1 MTDLSD
7 LASSGLLSSTAQDRS
22 STSIRFEQLSH
33 RYRDDGEEV
42 LKDIDFSIRSGEVF
56 GIIGR
61 SGAGKSTLVRTI
73 NLLEKPS
80 AGRVLVNGADFSG
93 LGERELAAARRRIGM
108 VFQHFNLLSSRT
120 VAQNIAL
127 PLQIAGVAQAD
138 IGRKVDA
145 LLETVGLSDKRD
157 CWPAQLSGGQKQR
170 VGIARALVHDPD
182 ILLCDEATSA
192 LDPETT
198 ESILALLRD
207 INRKIGLTIV
217 LITHEMEVIRQ
228 VCDRVAVLEKGRVVE
243 LGEVWQ
249 VFGAPQA
256 DATRALLRA
265 VVHDLPPDLR
275 DRLLPAANGVEDAL
289 LLEVQIDG
297 ASGQAPDLSALTAT
311 LGGGEARLVHGAIER
326 IQGRSQGRLVLAVR
340 EDGDWLSGKGIEQLA
355 LHRVRKIGYLRNGL
369 QHA

>member
-1 MTDLSD
+1 MTDLSE
-7 LASSGLLSSTAQDRS
+7 LTASGLLATQTAGKIPE
-22 STSIRFEQLSH
+22 SIRFERVSH
-33 RYRDDGEEV
+33 RYRSDGEEV
-42 LKDIDFSIRSGEVF
+42 LKDIDFGIRRGEVF

-73 NLLEKPS
+73 NLVEQPS
-80 AGRVLVNGADFSG
+80 AGRVLVNGADLSG

-120 VAQNIAL
+120 VAGNIAL
-127 PLQIAGVAQAD
+127 PLQIAGVPQHEID
-138 IGRKVDA
+138 RKVDA
-145 LLETVGLSDKRD
+145 LLQTVGLADKRD

-198 ESILALLRD
+198 ESILVLLRD
-207 INRKIGLTIV
+207 INRKLGLTVV

-228 VCDRVAVLEKGRVVE
+228 VCDRVAVLEKGKVVE

-275 DRLLPAANGVEDAL
+275 ARLLPVASSAADAL

-297 ASGQAPDLSALTAT
+297 AAGHSPDLSALTASI
-311 LGGGEARLVHGAIER
+311 GGGALHLVHGAIER
-326 IQGRSQGRLVLAVR
+326 IQGRSQGRLVFAAANA
-340 EDGDWLSGKGIEQLA
+340 GDWLMENGIAQFP
-355 LHRVRKIGYLRNGL
+355 LHRIRKLGYLKNGL